1 MSQLHART
9 SQTGLKKIG
18 GSCTYLFNL
27 ILARQCVNEGMCR
40 ADGGKSVIV
49 KYLTSSKLTRLQL
62 RDAAFRRTLLLQCL
76 VLLHAC
82 AHPIP
87 KKAKPGGGGGP
98 KQPVPVLKEKQA
110 RALLSALGEQVFTSG
125 IGYWLM
131 SIEYIYDTSCV

>member
-1 MSQLHART
+1 MN
-9 SQTGLKKIG
+9 G
-18 GSCTYLFNL
+18 CTHH
-27 ILARQCVNEGMCR
+27 

-87 KKAKPGGGGGP
+87 RKAKPGGGGT
-98 KQPVPVLKEKQA
+98 KTPVPVLKEKQA
-110 RALLSALGEQVFTSG
+110 RSHCADVGNSRVA
-125 IGYWLM
+125 
-131 SIEYIYDTSCV
+131 

>member
-1 MSQLHART
+1 MH
-9 SQTGLKKIG
+9 
-18 GSCTYLFNL
+18 Y
-27 ILARQCVNEGMCR
+27 
-40 ADGGKSVIV
+40 ADGGTSVIV

-87 KKAKPGGGGGP
+87 KKANPGRGA

-110 RALLSALGEQVFTSG
+110 RAILSAAGDLDQA
-125 IGYWLM
+125 
-131 SIEYIYDTSCV
+131 

>member
-1 MSQLHART
+1 M
-9 SQTGLKKIG
+9 
-18 GSCTYLFNL
+18 
-27 ILARQCVNEGMCR
+27 
-40 ADGGKSVIV
+40 IV

-87 KKAKPGGGGGP
+87 RKSDPGRRLP

-110 RALLSALGEQVFTSG
+110 RAILSAVGGEQAFNRHRSW
-125 IGYWLM
+125 ID
-131 SIEYIYDTSCV
+131 ER